1 MTTTAMMILVDFAS
15 PPPEPESSE
24 LPSPREPEE
33 APELD
38 ELADFSEAND
48 LTEKLGTKVCASWP
62 GKPGWS

>member
-15 PPPEPESSE
+15 PPEPESSE
-24 LPSPREPEE
+24 LPSSREPEE
-33 APELD
+33 APESD
-38 ELADFSEAND
+38 EPVDFSEAND